1 MEKTMDRISNPLV
14 INHIQAEQ
22 CSFSQ
27 VSNQHDE
34 YLSAYPWLQH
44 YEEGV
49 PVQLEFPNRPLTWLL
64 DKTANH
70 HPNQAAFIYY
80 GTRITY
86 AQFSNL
92 ANRFAIGLQ
101 RLGVRKGDRVA
112 IALPNIPQ
120 FPIAFYGAL
129 RAGAVVVPTNPLY
142 TEREMQHQL
151 ADSGAKVIVMLDTFY
166 STVRKIRGQTA
177 LEHVVVTNPADFLSS
192 SLRLLYPLQQR
203 WSKDAQLGLTNH
215 DFAQDPTLHNMQPML
230 VSRTKGGIE
239 LFNLPVPTRS
249 EDLAV
254 LQYTG
259 GTTGL
264 SKGAMLTH
272 RNLLANAIQTR
283 NWFPG
288 IQQGV
293 ETTMCVIPFF
303 HAYGLTAVMNVSILG
318 AATMIL
324 VPRFKAKDTLHLI
337 HRYHPTL
344 FPGVPTLYVA
354 IMRELLQY
362 PSANGRENLMQP
374 STPPDMGNANR
385 TRLRISSGFALGR
398 HSYSLQS
405 IKWCMSGSAP
415 LPAKVQEDFEALIHG
430 KVVEGYGLS
439 EASPVT
445 HCNVLNGQRRNGS
458 IGLPLPGVEAAIMNS
473 QTGDLLPVGEIGEI
487 VVKGPNIMQGYWN
500 RPEETEAI
508 FTNGWMRTGDIGRMD
523 ADGYFYVI
531 DRAKDMIIASGF
543 NVYPRE
549 VEEVLFEHHAV
560 LEAAVTGIVDSY
572 RGETVAAFV
581 VLRPGIEASE
591 QTKQDVIAFCK
602 EKLTAYKVP
611 KILQFR
617 DSLPKS
623 TVGKVLRR
631 ELRGGPIL

>member
-1 MEKTMDRISNPLV
+1 MDRISNPSV
-14 INHIQAEQ
+14 INHIQAER
-22 CSFSQ
+22 CSSGQ
-27 VSNQHDE
+27 ASNRHDE
-34 YLSAYPWLQH
+34 HLSSYPWLQH

-64 DKTANH
+64 DKAANR
-70 HPNQAAFIYY
+70 HPNQTAFIYY
-80 GTRITY
+80 GSRITY

-92 ANRFAIGLQ
+92 ANRFAIVLQ

-142 TEREMQHQL
+142 TEREMQYQL
-151 ADSGAKVIVMLDTFY
+151 ADSGAKIIVMLDTFY
-166 STVRKIRGQTA
+166 SSVRKIRQQTA
-177 LEHVVVTNPADFLSS
+177 LEHVIVTNPADWLSP

-203 WSKDAQLGLTNH
+203 WSKSAQPGLTNN
-215 DFAQDPTLHNMQPML
+215 DFAQDPTLHRMQPML
-230 VSRTKGGIE
+230 VPRTKGGIE
-239 LFNLPVPTRS
+239 LFKLPVPTRS

-259 GTTGL
+259 GTTGR

-272 RNLLANAIQTR
+272 RNLLTNAIQTW
-283 NWFPG
+283 NWFSG
-288 IQQGV
+288 AQEAA
-293 ETTMCVIPFF
+293 ETTLCVIPFF
-303 HAYGLTAVMNVSILG
+303 HSYGLTGAMNLSILA

-324 VPRFKAKDTLHLI
+324 VPRFKAKDTLELI
-337 HRYHPTL
+337 DRYHPTL
-344 FPGVPTLYVA
+344 FPGIPTLYIA
-354 IMRELLQY
+354 IIREL
-362 PSANGRENLMQP
+362 S
-374 STPPDMGNANR
+374 
-385 TRLRISSGFALGR
+385 R

-405 IKWCMSGSAP
+405 IKCCMSGSAP
-415 LPAKVQEDFEALIHG
+415 LPAKVQEEFEALTHG
-430 KVVEGYGLS
+430 KLVEGYGLS

-445 HCNVLNGQRRNGS
+445 HCNPLNGQCRSGS
-458 IGLPLPGVEAAIMNS
+458 IGLPLPDVEAAIMNS

-487 VVKGPNIMQGYWN
+487 VVKGPNIMQGYCN
-500 RPEETEAI
+500 RPEETQAI
-508 FTNGWMRTGDIGRMD
+508 FTNGWLRTGDIGRMD

-549 VEEVLFEHHAV
+549 VEEVLFEHPAV
-560 LEAAVTGIVDSY
+560 EEAAVVGIIDSY

-591 QTKQDVIAFCK
+591 QTKQELLAFCK
-602 EKLTAYKVP
+602 EKL
-611 KILQFR
+611 
-617 DSLPKS
+617 
-623 TVGKVLRR
+623 
-631 ELRGGPIL
+631 